1 MICLENTFYQ
11 SHHSNIASAV
21 SGDRQVSKMR
31 ARAGDESSAGHPGV
45 GGELNLNCAKR
56 GSSRLSAGKGRRGPG
71 QGVNK
76 GWSGFVALIKAGPG
90 MTWLD
95 QRLLASTRERDGC
108 GARLR
113 HQQGNG
119 RSLASSL
126 EGEVVCAVGG
136 RRRGG
141 QCARIDITDNIL
153 IAASVRTQQH
163 PVSRG
168 QSSRTQNLLKNPP
181 IPFLDVCLRFLLVM
195 FACFRIR
202 CWRSTTASYRGQG
215 VGPGILS
222 TENGKVKLKYN
233 YSATTNSF
241 YYIK

>member
-1 MICLENTFYQ
+1 
-11 SHHSNIASAV
+11 
-21 SGDRQVSKMR
+21 
-31 ARAGDESSAGHPGV
+31 
-45 GGELNLNCAKR
+45 
-56 GSSRLSAGKGRRGPG
+56 
-71 QGVNK
+71 
-76 GWSGFVALIKAGPG
+76 

-108 GARLR
+108 GARLL
-113 HQQGNG
+113 HQRENG

-141 QCARIDITDNIL
+141 QCGRIDITDNIL

-163 PVSRG
+163 PVSHG

-181 IPFLDVCLRFLLVM
+181 IPFLGVCLRFLLVM